1 MSGLHIRGDAGSIC
15 GVRSDSA
22 EAAAGR
28 LADPDS
34 QPTGRSEPTISENA
48 TLGAVIRTLSASLDL
63 DRVLA
68 SVVTLLSD
76 ATGCHGCF
84 VYSLEGDR
92 LVLRAASPRY
102 SALVD
107 QLSIGIDEGL
117 IGWVARTGAPEM
129 ISEAAMSDPRM
140 KVIPELEEE
149 RFQSLV
155 AAPIVGQNRAT
166 IGVISLHTVAPREF
180 EPEVL
185 DFLVSSGSL
194 IGGAIENAQKH
205 SAIKRHVQKLKAL
218 ARVTTSITACDTE
231 AQLCAGAVSGVRQL
245 FDSASCQIYLASK
258 SERDG
263 AGELRLAAFEIAP
276 GDDQPAEVAEPTTVK
291 RAAAKSSL
299 EGTSTTFTASLN
311 VADEQV
317 GLLVT
322 SDRSIAIW
330 EEEDRELLRALAN
343 LVSAALERIALIER
357 LSSRGSFTE
366 MIAAIKIGDSSVA
379 STTAAALRIDL
390 TTAHAIL
397 VAQMPERES
406 RLPATTSE
414 HSPSHLHLFG
424 LAELKT
430 ELEILF
436 PDGAGGLIGDGL
448 TVFAP
453 IDGRT
458 DVEDM
463 QRRLE
468 KLAITL
474 GVAIGIGPICR
485 DFEECA
491 VGLRE
496 AQAAADIASQLYRNG
511 GALSSAQLGAYR
523 LLIGLDLGAANEGDL
538 FQGIEKVAQYDEAR
552 NQRSELLST
561 LERYLAEGR
570 KVTASARVL
579 FIHPNTLRQRLARIE
594 AVSGLTLADEDQ
606 LELALALKLVR
617 LKRGIPSEPAALRS

>member
-28 LADPDS
+28 LADPGS

-76 ATGCHGCF
+76 ATSCHGCF

-263 AGELRLAAFEIAP
+263 AGELRLAAFEVAP

-436 PDGAGGLIGDGL
+436 PDGAGGLIG
-448 TVFAP
+448 AP
-453 IDGRT
+453 VNVVRAKT
-458 DVEDM
+458 VEDM

>member
-1 MSGLHIRGDAGSIC
+1 MCELHIRGRADSIR
-15 GVRSDSA
+15 GVQSDSS
-22 EAAAGR
+22 EGPTG
-28 LADPDS
+28 LLFDPGS
-34 QPTGRSEPTISENA
+34 QSTGRSEPTISENA

-68 SVVTLLSD
+68 SVVTLLGD
-76 ATGCHGCF
+76 ATSCHGCF
-84 VYSLEGDR
+84 VYSLEVDR

-155 AAPIVGQNRAT
+155 AAPIVGQDRAT

-205 SAIKRHVQKLKAL
+205 SAIKRHVQKLKTL
-218 ARVTTSITACDTE
+218 ANVTTSITACDTE
-231 AQLCAGAVSGVRQL
+231 AQLCAVAVSGVRQL
-245 FDSASCQIYLASK
+245 FESASCQIYLASK
-258 SERDG
+258 SDRDG
-263 AGELRLAAFEIAP
+263 AGELRLAAFEIGP
-276 GDDQPAEVAEPTTVK
+276 GDEHPAEVAEPIRGE
-291 RAAAKSSL
+291 RATAGSSPK
-299 EGTSTTFTASLN
+299 GTPTTFTTSLN
-311 VADEQV
+311 VTDEQV

-322 SDRSIAIW
+322 SDRSISIW

-343 LVSAALERIALIER
+343 LVSVALERIALIER
-357 LSSRGSFTE
+357 LASQGSFAE
-366 MIAAIKIGDSSVA
+366 LIAAIKIGDSSVA
-379 STTAAALRIDL
+379 LTTAAALRIDL

-406 RLPATTSE
+406 RLPATTAA
-414 HSPSHLHLFG
+414 HPPSHHHRLG

-436 PDGAGGLIGDGL
+436 PGGAGGLIGNGL
-448 TVFAP
+448 TVLAP
-453 IDGRT
+453 IDGRI
-458 DVEDM
+458 DVEEL

-474 GVAIGIGPICR
+474 GVAIGIGPICQ
-485 DFEECA
+485 DFERCV

-496 AQAAADIASQLYRNG
+496 AQAAAETASHLYRNG

-523 LLIGLDLGAANEGDL
+523 LLIGLDLGAVDEGDL
-538 FQGIEKVAQYDEAR
+538 FKGVAKVAQYDEANNR
-552 NQRSELLST
+552 RSELLLT

-570 KVTASARVL
+570 KVTASARIL

-594 AVSGLTLADEDQ
+594 AVSGLTLAEEDQ

-617 LKRGIPSEPAALRS
+617 LKRGIPSEPAALAS

>member
-1 MSGLHIRGDAGSIC
+1 MCELHIRGGADSIR
-15 GVRSDSA
+15 GVQSDSS
-22 EAAAGR
+22 EGPTG
-28 LADPDS
+28 LLFDPGS
-34 QPTGRSEPTISENA
+34 QSTGRSEPTISENA

-68 SVVTLLSD
+68 SVVTLLGD
-76 ATGCHGCF
+76 ATSCHGCF
-84 VYSLEGDR
+84 VYSLEVDR
-92 LVLRAASPRY
+92 LVLRAASPQY

-166 IGVISLHTVAPREF
+166 IGVISLHTIAPREF

-205 SAIKRHVQKLKAL
+205 SATKRHVQKLKTL
-218 ARVTTSITACDTE
+218 ANVTTSITACDTE
-231 AQLCAGAVSGVRQL
+231 AQLCAVAVSGVRQL
-245 FDSASCQIYLASK
+245 FVSASCQIYLASK
-258 SERDG
+258 SDRDG
-263 AGELRLAAFEIAP
+263 AGELRLAAFEISP
-276 GDDQPAEVAEPTTVK
+276 GDEHPAEVAEPIRGE
-291 RAAAKSSL
+291 RATAGSSPK
-299 EGTSTTFTASLN
+299 GTPTTFTTSLN
-311 VADEQV
+311 VTDEQV

-322 SDRSIAIW
+322 SDRSISIW

-343 LVSAALERIALIER
+343 LVSVALERIALIER
-357 LSSRGSFTE
+357 LASQGSFAE
-366 MIAAIKIGDSSVA
+366 LIAAIKIGDSSVA
-379 STTAAALRIDL
+379 LTTAAALRIDL

-414 HSPSHLHLFG
+414 HSPSHRHRLG

-436 PDGAGGLIGDGL
+436 PGGAGGLIDNGL

-453 IDGRT
+453 IDGRISG
-458 DVEDM
+458 EEL

-474 GVAIGIGPICR
+474 GVAIGIGPICQ
-485 DFEECA
+485 DFERCV

-496 AQAAADIASQLYRNG
+496 AQAAAETASYLCRNG

-523 LLIGLDLGAANEGDL
+523 LLVGLDLGAVDEGDL
-538 FQGIEKVAQYDEAR
+538 FQGIAKVAQYDEANNR
-552 NQRSELLST
+552 RSELLLT

-570 KVTASARVL
+570 KVTASARIL

-617 LKRGIPSEPAALRS
+617 LKRGIPSEPAGLGS